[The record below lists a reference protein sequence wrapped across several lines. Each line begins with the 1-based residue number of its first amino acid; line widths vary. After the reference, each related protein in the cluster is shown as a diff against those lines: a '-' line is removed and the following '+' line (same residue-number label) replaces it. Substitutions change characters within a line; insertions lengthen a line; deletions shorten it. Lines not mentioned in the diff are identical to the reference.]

1 MAMAARKAQAEVMD
15 ALAMAA
21 EDACCPVC
29 YYAYIAPFLD
39 KTSCISLYSIA
50 QDCKCDNLP
59 PREQEDIPKA
69 RAQAM
74 IMLLTDLIT
83 KLQTSDVV
91 SE

>member
-1 MAMAARKAQAEVMD
+1 MAMAATKAQAEVIR

-21 EDACCPVC
+21 DDGCCPVC

-39 KTSCISLYSIA
+39 LEDCISLYRIA

-59 PREQEDIPKA
+59 PQEQEDIPKA
-69 RAQAM
+69 RVQAM

>member
-1 MAMAARKAQAEVMD
+1 MLFLILVFCPEELFFHYNQPQAKNFKKKAKKPTKQ
-15 ALAMAA
+15 
-21 EDACCPVC
+21 
-29 YYAYIAPFLD
+29 FLD
-39 KTSCISLYSIA
+39 LEDRISLYRIA

-59 PREQEDIPKA
+59 PQEQEDIPKA
-69 RAQAM
+69 RVQAM